1 VRPAVG
7 ALQAKAAAALGEGV
21 RFDEPMSRHT
31 MYGIGGPADAFV
43 QATSVEQ
50 LEQAMAFASEADIAA
65 VVIGAGSNLLVP
77 DEGLRALVIKVD
89 VRTVRVEGTALT
101 AGAGLPVGQ
110 AAETAR
116 AHALAG
122 LEFCAGI
129 PGSVGGALAM
139 NAGCFGTEIGSLV
152 EQVEV
157 VGPDGA
163 RRTLGR
169 DECEFAYRSSSL
181 RARGGAIAGATLRLA
196 PGDPAEI
203 GRRMAE
209 HRAWR
214 ANAHPLD
221 HPSAGSVFKNP
232 PGDKAGRLI
241 EAAGCKG
248 LQVGGAQVS
257 PKHANFIVNLGGAT
271 YADVK
276 ALIETVRGR
285 VEAQFGVPLELELID
300 LGGCGQG
307 AAR

>member
-1 VRPAVG
+1 VRPAAE
-7 ALQAKAAAALGEGV
+7 ALQARAAAALGDAV

-31 MYGIGGPADAFV
+31 AYRIGGPADAFL
-43 QATSVEQ
+43 QAGSVE
-50 LEQAMAFASEADIAA
+50 LLAQAMAFASDAA
-65 VVIGAGSNLLVP
+65 LIPIVVGAGSNLLVP
-77 DEGLRALVIKVD
+77 DEGLHALVVKVD
-89 VRTVRVEGTALT
+89 VRTVRVEGAALT
-101 AGAGLPVGQ
+101 AGAGVPVAQ

-157 VGPDGA
+157 VEPDGT

-169 DECEFAYRSSSL
+169 DDCEFAYRSSSL
-181 RARGGAIAGATLRLA
+181 RGRGGAIAAATLRLA
-196 PGDPAEI
+196 PGDAAEI

-214 ANAHPLD
+214 AKAHPLE

-232 PGDKAGRLI
+232 PGDAAGRLI

-276 ALIETVRGR
+276 ALIEAVRAR
-285 VEAQFGVPLELELID
+285 VETQFGVALELELID
-300 LGGCGQG
+300 LGGCAQG